1 MENLLTEKYHFRLL
15 NDALDTLYKLVKPG
29 KVSPTMGLVTQAKF
43 PEPIAM
49 IGDEEVT
56 VSWLRGR
63 VMANTSLRET
73 VCYMSYTLIK
83 SIRDVIFRELGSRHA
98 RQLGLIPD
106 GELERFERRVEL
118 ATIQDGLLSQL
129 LKEDK
134 GLTNEILRN
143 RLVFKN
149 DIKINQE
156 ILI

>member
-15 NDALDTLYKLVKPG
+15 NDALDKLYKLVKPG

-98 RQLGLIPD
+98 RQLGLVPD
-106 GELERFERRVEL
+106 GELERFERRVEI

-129 LKEDK
+129 SKEDK

>member
-1 MENLLTEKYHFRLL
+1 MLFR
-15 NDALDTLYKLVKPG
+15 
-29 KVSPTMGLVTQAKF
+29 S
-43 PEPIAM
+43 
-49 IGDEEVT
+49 
-56 VSWLRGR
+56 
-63 VMANTSLRET
+63 
-73 VCYMSYTLIK
+73 
-83 SIRDVIFRELGSRHA
+83 
-98 RQLGLIPD
+98 PD

-129 LKEDK
+129 SKEDK